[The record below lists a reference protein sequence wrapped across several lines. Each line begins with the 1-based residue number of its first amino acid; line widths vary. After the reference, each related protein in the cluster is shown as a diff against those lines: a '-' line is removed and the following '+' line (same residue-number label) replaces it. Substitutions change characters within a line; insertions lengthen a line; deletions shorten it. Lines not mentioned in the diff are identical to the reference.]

1 MQITTLRDPYV
12 WKDAAVQIFYSLGG
26 GFGAYIALGSYN
38 PPNMKITRYTICVVL
53 INAFTSLLA
62 AVVVFSILG
71 TLGTQVFHGCLK
83 QVNVDPATFNG
94 TEYGPCSMRKI
105 LLSVSSA

>member
-1 MQITTLRDPYV
+1 MTTLGDPYV

-38 PPNMKITRYTICVVL
+38 PPKMKTTRYTVGIVL

-71 TLGTQVFHGCLK
+71 SVATQIFNQCLIQAK
-83 QVNVDPATFNG
+83 VDPTTFNG

-105 LLSVSSA
+105 LLSVSKA